1 MQMEYA
7 ATLEKIKNVVL
18 RLPSVTLEKHK
29 IRRFASADVNVLL
42 VSNFYNY
49 YLVNYRARV
58 ARLLNLILREQNE
71 KDFNH
76 IHPQF
81 SMQL

>member
-49 YLVNYRARV
+49 NLVNYRARV